1 MKRRMRKLKYAS
13 ISTTKMTLLDA
24 LTLIIDVLILIT
36 SVEGKGEQVRIP
48 DSLRGNFLAGEVLF
62 SPKCKPKG

>member
-1 MKRRMRKLKYAS
+1 
-13 ISTTKMTLLDA
+13 MTLLDA